1 MKTKANKATL
11 YVTSTCPF
19 CTMMENYLT
28 EQNIPFQTINVQKD
42 MEAARRLVETTGQT
56 GVPQTEINGKW
67 IIGFD
72 PESVQEALQG

>member
-1 MKTKANKATL
+1 MKTKADIANL
-11 YVTSTCPF
+11 YVTSTYPF

-42 MEAARRLVETTGQT
+42 MEVARHLVETTGQS

-67 IIGFD
+67 IIGID
-72 PESVQEALQG
+72 PESV